1 MDKMINIKGEEFRLK
16 RERQEVRASYEREV
30 SILRQGLQAEIL
42 KLQKKRDDR
51 LQELAYQEGR
61 IVATYQLQKAAL
73 LAEAKKEE
81 GDQP

>member
-16 RERQEVRASYEREV
+16 RERQEVRATYEREV
-30 SILRQGLQAEIL
+30 SILRQELNAEIL

-61 IVATYQLQKAAL
+61 IVATYQIQKAAL